1 VSDGNQEDS
10 DDVTVFV
17 DAIPNLNISDDVT
30 IVTGESTVL
39 TVEGASNYLWST
51 GETTSSI
58 TVSPNTTETY
68 IVTGTNGVCEVQAQV
83 TVTVEQVFQ
92 ANAGDDQSI
101 CEGSGDEVTLSAG
114 DGDTYLWST
123 GETTQSIIVNP
134 VSTTTYSVTISS
146 GNQEDSDDVTVFVN
160 PNPNVV
166 IVNGDSVDIL
176 NGDFITLSASG
187 ANNYE
192 WNNGAT
198 QPNIAVSPSAT
209 TIYEVRGY
217 INDCYDEK
225 QVTVNVF
232 EPVQASAGEDINI
245 CINEVATLTAT
256 GGDEFL
262 WSTGETTQS
271 IQVSPLITTDYTVTV
286 FNALDFDEAAVRVNV
301 VGQCNDNIE
310 DENELSRVVSFN
322 IYPNPANSYVNV
334 SLKGGSEISNV
345 LIYDF
350 TGKVVQ
356 QNRIEN
362 QNQLQEINSRIELRS
377 LSNGIYFIK
386 LIDINGAE
394 LTKKLIIRD
403 L

>member
-1 VSDGNQEDS
+1 MD
-10 DDVTVFV
+10 
-17 DAIPNLNISDDVT
+17 
-30 IVTGESTVL
+30 
-39 TVEGASNYLWST
+39 
-51 GETTSSI
+51 
-58 TVSPNTTETY
+58 
-68 IVTGTNGVCEVQAQV
+68 
-83 TVTVEQVFQ
+83 
-92 ANAGDDQSI
+92 
-101 CEGSGDEVTLSAG
+101 
-114 DGDTYLWST
+114 
-123 GETTQSIIVNP
+123 
-134 VSTTTYSVTISS
+134 
-146 GNQEDSDDVTVFVN
+146 

-232 EPVQASAGEDINI
+232 EPVQAYAGEDINI
-245 CINEVATLTAT
+245 CLNEVATLTAT

-271 IQVSPLITTDYTVTV
+271 IQVSPFITTDYTVTV

-301 VGQCNDNIE
+301 LGQCNGNTE
-310 DENELSRVVSFN
+310 DENEVSRDDVSFN
-322 IYPNPANSYVNV
+322 IYPNPAHSYINV
-334 SLKGGSEISNV
+334 SLKGGLEISNV

-350 TGKVVQ
+350 TGKIVQ

-362 QNQLQEINSRIELRS
+362 QNQLQEIDSRIELRS

-386 LIDINGAE
+386 IIDVHGIE
-394 LTKKLIIRD
+394 ITKKLIKRD
-403 L
+403 F